1 MGIRQFDFLYDKILL
16 KSISKVLVNDS
27 YISIYSLKNILEPD
41 VGMPQQDANRY
52 FKQLIN
58 GVVSTCIIVAV

>member
-1 MGIRQFDFLYDKILL
+1 MT
-16 KSISKVLVNDS
+16 KSCLSLFFKVLANDS

-58 GVVSTCIIVAV
+58 GVVSIIVTV